1 MVELFICM
9 NVFWHY
15 STLIKFALRG
25 NRGFYE
31 AREYLAEVLIEEL
44 EEFVDLKNKLP
55 RSKLARYSLRKSLF
69 LNRSY
74 PRSKLLGIR
83 PLKNKLI

>member
-44 EEFVDLKNKLP
+44 EEFVDLKNSSNKSRKTKP
-55 RSKLARYSLRKSLF
+55 IKDARKIEPKAFGRVKYLDIDVEA
-69 LNRSY
+69 
-74 PRSKLLGIR
+74 G
-83 PLKNKLI
+83 